1 MKYKYGRNL
10 FLQWR
15 YFYMGATSVTGVG
28 TGSAAAYGAGN
39 KGSEHMAL
47 GVHRLIGPRVVACG
61 EAELDASGFAT
72 VYYPTLPGGA
82 GLYCAFLQGGSA
94 TYPYVGNFTASSFQI
109 TGGDDDEVCWQI
121 VKKGLW
127 GSLENDGPASAI
139 SPT

>member
-1 MKYKYGRNL
+1 
-10 FLQWR
+10 
-15 YFYMGATSVTGVG
+15 MGATSVTGVG
-28 TGSAAAYGAGN
+28 TGSAAKYGAGN

-61 EAELDASGFAT
+61 EVELGPSGFAT

-82 GLYCAFLQGGSA
+82 GLYCAFLQGETPG
-94 TYPYVGNFTASSFQI
+94 YPFVTNFTASSFVVN
-109 TGGDDDEVCWQI
+109 GDQEEDEVCWQI